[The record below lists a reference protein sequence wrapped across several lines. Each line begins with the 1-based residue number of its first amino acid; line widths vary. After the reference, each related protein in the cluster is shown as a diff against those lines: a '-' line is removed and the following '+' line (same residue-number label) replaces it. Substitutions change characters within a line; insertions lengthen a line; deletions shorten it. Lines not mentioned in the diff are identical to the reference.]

1 MAATPP
7 PQKPIF
13 DQIMQDGKLGRDP
26 EHQAHALDMLNE
38 FITQV
43 TAAAGKGG
51 TDPVAFIQ
59 KQIDASERL
68 FNVMLEDHK
77 QRFDKIAAVYLLSE
91 SLQKKLN
98 ERDLE
103 IARLRQ
109 QLRIYE
115 SIDFM

>member
-1 MAATPP
+1 MS
-7 PQKPIF
+7 
-13 DQIMQDGKLGRDP
+13 D
-26 EHQAHALDMLNE
+26 
-38 FITQV
+38 
-43 TAAAGKGG
+43 
-51 TDPVAFIQ
+51 FIQ

-77 QRFDKIAAVYLLSE
+77 QRFEKIASVYSLSE

>member
-1 MAATPP
+1 MY
-7 PQKPIF
+7 
-13 DQIMQDGKLGRDP
+13 D
-26 EHQAHALDMLNE
+26 
-38 FITQV
+38 
-43 TAAAGKGG
+43 
-51 TDPVAFIQ
+51 FIQ

-68 FNVMLEDHK
+68 YNIMREDHK
-77 QRFDKIAAVYLLSE
+77 ERFEKIKEMYILSE

>member
-1 MAATPP
+1 MS
-7 PQKPIF
+7 
-13 DQIMQDGKLGRDP
+13 D
-26 EHQAHALDMLNE
+26 
-38 FITQV
+38 
-43 TAAAGKGG
+43 
-51 TDPVAFIQ
+51 FIQ

-68 FNVMLEDHK
+68 FNVMLEDHR
-77 QRFDKIAAVYLLSE
+77 QRFEKIAAVYALSE